1 MISERQFIRSFDS
14 FWGELLPLLTPT
26 YIAVFNESCV
36 SRLKDLDGDPYGVL
50 ELPKGVRYPD
60 IVAELAFRLADA
72 FYSSGTDINNVT
84 VDSELLPQ
92 AERLAVTLVGK
103 YEGTRPEIA
112 LPLGN
117 EERREAA
124 RLAKR
129 YAALYRAF
137 PIDSKLEYCPM
148 FPGAGIL
155 DTSEGDLAI
164 GDTLIEVKTTS
175 RRPSSKDLRQV
186 IVYMALDSHAGL
198 HRWSKVALFNPRRG
212 ELYSID
218 VEALISSVSGGRSRS
233 AVFGD
238 LVEFLEANDFAGE
251 ARF

>member
-1 MISERQFIRSFDS
+1 VISERQFIRSFDS

-36 SRLKDLDGDPYGVL
+36 SRLKDLDGDSYGAL
-50 ELPKGVRYPD
+50 ELPKGIRHPD
-60 IVAELAFRLADA
+60 IVAELAFRLAGIV
-72 FYSSGTDINNVT
+72 YGSGTDINNVT
-84 VDSELLPQ
+84 ADSELLPQ
-92 AERLAVTLVGK
+92 AERLAVDLVGK
-103 YEGTRPEIA
+103 YEGARPEIA

-137 PIDSKLEYCPM
+137 PVDSKLEYCPI

-186 IVYMALDSHAGL
+186 IVYMALDSQAGL
-198 HRWSKVALFNPRRG
+198 NRWSKVALFNPRRG

-218 VEALISSVSGGRSRS
+218 VEALVTSVSGGRSRS

-238 LVEFLEANDFAGE
+238 LVEFLEADHFAGE

>member
-14 FWGELLPLLTPT
+14 FWDELLPLLTPT

-36 SRLKDLDGDPYGVL
+36 SKLKDLDGDPYVGL
-50 ELPKGVRYPD
+50 ELPKGIRHPD
-60 IVAELAFRLADA
+60 IVAELGFRLAGAAYAIGAD
-72 FYSSGTDINNVT
+72 VT
-84 VDSELLPQ
+84 NITAESELLPQ
-92 AERLAVTLVGK
+92 AERLAAKLVGK
-103 YEGTRPEIA
+103 YEGARPEIV

-124 RLAKR
+124 RLARR

-137 PIDSKLEYCPM
+137 PADSKLEYCPM

-164 GDTLIEVKTTS
+164 GDTLIEVKTTT

-186 IVYMALDSHAGL
+186 IVYMALDSHAAL
-198 HRWSKVALFNPRRG
+198 NRWSKVALFNPRRG

-218 VEALISSVSGGRSRS
+218 VEALVSSVSGGRSRS
-233 AVFGD
+233 EVFGD
-238 LVEFLEANDFAGE
+238 LVGFLEANDSVADT
-251 ARF
+251 RF